1 MFNLPTMMLCTGLMT
16 MSVSIILSYAL
27 YYEKRETALRWWC
40 VAMWCVCIG
49 CLLLMFRAEEN
60 TFWISIVFGNAAILL
75 GYGFVW
81 LGFATFLG
89 TRIPPLLVPLG
100 AAIWI
105 VTCAMSEEFRNDF
118 NSRAIFLSLIG
129 AVYAAL
135 SARFAYRIY
144 QSERLP
150 SARFTYLIYTAHFCT
165 FMARVVLCS
174 IYPVEGAINPSVGTW
189 FSLMML
195 ESFVQAAFSTF
206 IFVLL
211 VRERSER
218 RYRLAAEIDGLT
230 GAATRRHFVERS
242 TAILAA
248 KPKHA
253 ALAVLDLDYFKKVN
267 DTYGH
272 LAGDAVLRAFGSHVG
287 KRLEDGMLLGRMG
300 GEEFALLMPDVDE
313 ERAEAFLESLRM
325 SVEQATTHFNG
336 NGLKVT
342 TSIGMAS
349 IDVAGRLFDHLLAGA
364 DHALYVSKE
373 QGRNKVSVF
382 SQAMQLRTV
391 LEKDGGETR
400 VSLRTKRVSRVSV
413 RTKMARDRA

>member
-1 MFNLPTMMLCTGLMT
+1 MVVRRHVVRLHRLPPVD
-16 MSVSIILSYAL
+16 VSRRGKHVLDLHRVRQCRHPARLWLRLAGFRHLSRHAHS
-27 YYEKRETALRWWC
+27 
-40 VAMWCVCIG
+40 
-49 CLLLMFRAEEN
+49 
-60 TFWISIVFGNAAILL
+60 TFARSARRSHMDRHMRDVRG
-75 GYGFVW
+75 
-81 LGFATFLG
+81 
-89 TRIPPLLVPLG
+89 IPPRLQFPSHFPVADRRRLRRAQRPLRLSDLPVRAAAVGALHLSHLHRAFLHLHGACGVVLHLPGRGRDKPVRRHLVLVDDARILRAGCVQHLHLRAAG
-100 AAIWI
+100 A
-105 VTCAMSEEFRNDF
+105 
-118 NSRAIFLSLIG
+118 RAI
-129 AVYAAL
+129 
-135 SARFAYRIY
+135 
-144 QSERLP
+144 
-150 SARFTYLIYTAHFCT
+150 
-165 FMARVVLCS
+165 
-174 IYPVEGAINPSVGTW
+174 
-189 FSLMML
+189 
-195 ESFVQAAFSTF
+195 
-206 IFVLL
+206 
-211 VRERSER
+211 ER